1 MKTMSALYK
10 NYQRA
15 DLSFER
21 GEGVR
26 LFSSDGGEY
35 LDFAAG
41 IAVNALGHADPYV
54 VRALKEQAEKL
65 WHVSNIF
72 SIPEAEKLAQR
83 LVDSSFADMVFFTN
97 SGAEAI
103 ECAIK
108 TARRYFYD
116 QGQADRYEIITF
128 TGAFH
133 GRTLGTIAAGGN
145 EAYLTGFGP
154 KAGGFPQVPAG
165 DLDAVK
171 AAINDKTAAILL
183 EPIQGESGINVF
195 STEFLR
201 ALRALCDEHGILLI
215 LDEIQC
221 GYGRTGKMFAYEWA
235 GIEPDV
241 MALAKGIGGGF
252 PLGACL
258 ATEKVGA
265 SMVPGTHGS
274 TYGGNPM
281 ACAVGNAVLDRISED
296 GFLDHVEE
304 MGKYLSWS
312 LQQLA
317 QKFPNEVLEVRG
329 KGLMAGIKVNQ
340 PAGELVAK
348 LRDQHLLVAGA
359 GDNVIRFLPP
369 LIVEKQDIDEA
380 INRMEKAFS
389 A

>member
-1 MKTMSALYK
+1 MSALYK
-10 NYQRA
+10 NYNRA

-35 LDFAAG
+35 LDFSAG

-54 VRALKEQAEKL
+54 VSKLKEQAEKL

-72 SIPEAEKLAQR
+72 SIPEAERLAQR
-83 LVDSSFADMVFFTN
+83 LVDISFADMVFFTN
-97 SGAEAI
+97 SGAEAL

-116 QGQADRYEIITF
+116 QGQEDRYEIITF
-128 TGAFH
+128 EGAFH

-145 EAYLTGFGP
+145 AAYLKGFGP
-154 KAGGFPQVPAG
+154 KAAGFPHVKAG

-171 AAINDKTAAILL
+171 AVIGEKTAGILL
-183 EPIQGESGINVF
+183 EPIQGEGGINVF
-195 STEFLR
+195 SPEFLR
-201 ALRALCDEHGILLI
+201 DIRALCDEHGILLI
-215 LDEIQC
+215 LDEVQC

-235 GIEPDV
+235 GITPDV

-252 PLGACL
+252 PLGASL
-258 ATEKVGA
+258 ATDKVGA

-281 ACAVGNAVLDRISED
+281 ACAVGNAVLDRILQD
-296 GFLDHVEE
+296 GFLDHVEK
-304 MGKYLSWS
+304 MGQHLSWS
-312 LQQLA
+312 LRQLA
-317 QKFPNEVLEVRG
+317 QKFPNEILDVRG
-329 KGLMAGIKVNQ
+329 KGLMAGIKVKQ
-340 PAGELVAK
+340 PAAELVAK
-348 LRDQHLLVAGA
+348 LRAHHLLAVGA

-380 INRMEKAFS
+380 ITRMEKALS